1 MVQYL
6 ITKSTLRLFA
16 SVLFI
21 APISFAQAQESDGES
36 SGQGQARANFAREI
50 VLADQDVR
58 AFPEPPKGYKAE
70 RKDVDRGKLEEFE
83 YESGVTGTIR
93 TANVYLPPHYQE
105 GASYPVLYLLHGIGG
120 DETEWLRFASPN
132 LILDNLIN
140 EGRAEPMIV
149 VMPNGRALAN
159 DRAEGE
165 IFAPEKLEGFAK
177 FEQDLIKFLIPA
189 IDANYSTKTDREH
202 RALAGLSMGGGQ
214 TLNFCLTHLD
224 TFAWLGAF
232 SSAPNTKP
240 AEVLMPD
247 PEAVKK
253 GLNLFYLSCGNK
265 DGLINFSQGIQRYL
279 QKHDIPHI
287 WNVDD
292 HGHDAETW
300 GSNLYHFS
308 QRLFR

>member
-1 MVQYL
+1 MIKNL
-6 ITKSTLRLFA
+6 SLT
-16 SVLFI
+16 VL
-21 APISFAQAQESDGES
+21 AGLCVNSGL
-36 SGQGQARANFAREI
+36 SGQDDGAEQARQNFAREI
-50 VLADQDVR
+50 VLGADDVR
-58 AFPEPPKGYKAE
+58 MFPEAPVGFKAPRE
-70 RKDVDRGKLEEFE
+70 GIAHGRIEAFRYD
-83 YESGVTGTIR
+83 SGVTGTER
-93 TANVYLPPHYQE
+93 VANVYLPPNYTE
-105 GASYPVLYLLHGIGG
+105 ASSYPVLYLLHGIGG
-120 DETEWLRFASPN
+120 DETEWMRFTQPN
-132 LILDNLIN
+132 TILDNLIAD
-140 EGRAEPMIV
+140 GKAEPMIV
-149 VMPNGRALAN
+149 VLPNGRALPN

-165 IFAPEKLEGFAK
+165 IFSPEKIEGFAK
-177 FEQDLIKFLIPA
+177 FEKDLIDYLIPA
-189 IDANYSTKTDREH
+189 IDAKYATKTDREH

-240 AEVLMPD
+240 AEELMPD

-253 GLNLFYLSCGNK
+253 ALKLFYLSCGNK

-279 QKHDIPHI
+279 KKHDIEHI